1 MFRLPYPVECNG
13 CDAEKADLIAT
24 SHEDAN
30 RRLDF
35 DGDWTVYIDTDSPE
49 PHKEAAH
56 FCPDCSADGEAPQRL
71 LDSSYTRY
79 TERRS

>member
-13 CDAEKADLIAT
+13 CDAEKTDLIAT

-35 DGDWTVYIDTDSPE
+35 DGDWTVYIDDADPDA
-49 PHKEAAH
+49 HQNAAH
-56 FCPDCSADGEAPQRL
+56 FCPDCSQHESPLKFTGPTF
-71 LDSSYTRY
+71 TRY

>member
-1 MFRLPYPVECNG
+1 MFRLPYPVECNA
-13 CDAEKADLIAT
+13 CDEEKTDLIAT

-35 DGDWTVYIDTDSPE
+35 EGDWTVYIDTDSPE

-56 FCPDCSADGEAPQRL
+56 FCPRCSEH
-71 LDSSYTRY
+71 SSPLKFVGPNYTRY